1 MICFPN
7 AKINLGLHILEKRS
21 DNYHN
26 IETLFYPIGLKD
38 ILECVPVDNTEHP
51 LIQLSGIPL
60 EGNPGEN
67 LVIKAYKLLQKDNP
81 LKAVQ
86 IYLHKSIPS
95 GAGLGGGSSDAAF
108 MLKLLNDIQH
118 LGLSTSQLEH
128 YAAQLGADC
137 AFFIH
142 NRPLL
147 AFEKGDRFQVV
158 DFSLKGLFLVLL
170 IPKNIRIST
179 REAYA
184 GIKPVKPGYKLTDCI
199 SKPPEY
205 WKDCLV
211 NDFEK
216 TVFVLN
222 PELLHIKQA
231 LYEAGALYASMSGSG
246 SSIFG
251 LFRTEC
257 DLQDVF
263 HDCYYWS
270 EKL

>member
-21 DNYHN
+21 DGYHN

-38 ILECVPVDNTEHP
+38 ILECVPVDNTEYP
-51 LIQLSGIPL
+51 VIQLSGLPL
-60 EGNPGEN
+60 EGNSEEN
-67 LVIKAYKLLQKDNP
+67 LVIKAYELLQKDYP
-81 LKAVQ
+81 LKTVQ
-86 IYLHKSIPS
+86 IYLHKSVPP

-118 LGLSTSQLEH
+118 LGLSTSQLED

-142 NRPLL
+142 NRPLY
-147 AFEKGDRFQVV
+147 AYEKGDRFQAV
-158 DFSLKGLFLVLL
+158 DFSLKGLFLILL
-170 IPKNIRIST
+170 MPKNIRIST

-184 GIKPVKPGYKLTDCI
+184 GIEARKPDCRLTDCI

-211 NDFEK
+211 NDFEQR
-216 TVFVLN
+216 VFALN
-222 PELLHIKQA
+222 PELARIKAA
-231 LYEAGALYASMSGSG
+231 LYKAGALYASMSGSG
-246 SSIFG
+246 SSVFG
-251 LFRTEC
+251 LFKDKCNLR
-257 DLQDVF
+257 DAF
-263 HDCYYWS
+263 PDCYYWS

>member
-1 MICFPN
+1 M
-7 AKINLGLHILEKRS
+7 
-21 DNYHN
+21 
-26 IETLFYPIGLKD
+26 
-38 ILECVPVDNTEHP
+38 
-51 LIQLSGIPL
+51 
-60 EGNPGEN
+60 
-67 LVIKAYKLLQKDNP
+67 
-81 LKAVQ
+81 
-86 IYLHKSIPS
+86 HKSIPS

-118 LGLSTSQLEH
+118 LGLSTSQLNIF
-128 YAAQLGADC
+128 AAQLGADR

-147 AFEKGDRFQVV
+147 AFEKRGSFQVV
-158 DFSLKGLFLVLL
+158 DFSLKETFFGS
-170 IPKNIRIST
+170 PDSKNIRIST

-216 TVFVLN
+216 TVFVLILN
-222 PELLHIKQA
+222 FSILNKPFMKQ
-231 LYEAGALYASMSGSG
+231 EPLYASMSGSG

>member
-1 MICFPN
+1 M
-7 AKINLGLHILEKRS
+7 
-21 DNYHN
+21 
-26 IETLFYPIGLKD
+26 
-38 ILECVPVDNTEHP
+38 
-51 LIQLSGIPL
+51 
-60 EGNPGEN
+60 
-67 LVIKAYKLLQKDNP
+67 
-81 LKAVQ
+81 
-86 IYLHKSIPS
+86 HKSIPS

-263 HDCYYWS
+263 PDCYYWS

>member
-7 AKINLGLHILEKRS
+7 AKINLGLHVLEKRS

-38 ILECVPVDNTEHP
+38 ILECVSLNKDNNTD
-51 LIQLSGIPL
+51 IQLSGIPV
-60 EGNPGEN
+60 EGKPRDN
-67 LVIKAYKLLQKDNP
+67 LVIKAYRLLQKEFP
-81 LKAVQ
+81 LEPLE
-86 IYLHKSIPS
+86 ILLHKSIPAGS
-95 GAGLGGGSSDAAF
+95 GLGGGSSDAAF
-108 MLKLLNDIQH
+108 MLKLLNESQN
-118 LGLSTSQLEH
+118 LGLSEPELEH

-137 AFFIH
+137 AFFVR

-147 AFEKGDRFQVV
+147 AYDKGDRFEEVSV
-158 DFSLKGLFLVLL
+158 SLEGLYLILL
-170 IPKNIRIST
+170 IPNNIQVST

-184 GIKPVKPGYKLTDCI
+184 GIKPGKPDFALTDCI
-199 SKPPEY
+199 RKSPEY

-216 TVFVLN
+216 SVFALN
-222 PELLHIKQA
+222 PELAHIKQA

-251 LFRTEC
+251 LFRAEC
-257 DLQDVF
+257 NLQDVF
-263 HDCYYWS
+263 PSCYYWS
-270 EKL
+270 EML